1 MLLLL
6 RVVAGD
12 IIIPIIIMNVP
23 PRNGSA
29 ASAVLTNG
37 GASSTILDPTKPS
50 LSVCVLSA
58 YDLPVRDPPLYVSI
72 SVVSGNNVDDDDTE
86 ESSSN
91 INTIAPVKI
100 GPPLQRHKDRNSFK
114 FPRAPVHLTAP
125 SLPELYQNTAVVKVV
140 YPNATQTLTGIY
152 PLHQLKL
159 HETVWIIL
167 QLEGSN
173 GSGGGT
179 GGGSTAGS
187 TTSIA
192 GADEE
197 PLADDSLNA
206 PPTLRLQW
214 TLHGPYRAEIG
225 FVVDLFQHWFGLVD
239 ALESKLG
246 QYTQHLPDAKFLWIP
261 AAPLLAVGVV
271 TAPVLAGA
279 AVVTLPVAVPIIS
292 LFLVVLGMLIG
303 LASFVYASTR
313 SCRTSLAGLVAP
325 AVQTIM
331 ATKAGQTALYQTGPR
346 PTPVSMCRAV
356 LPVDGFIS
364 KLLLSLLIDAIG
376 SASYLVPVVGEI
388 TDVGW
393 APVQMILLM
402 ALYENDNS
410 NHDSSL
416 EWLKYVS
423 FVEEIM
429 PFTDI
434 VPTATIGWFI
444 QCGIPHWFG
453 KDVAATLTSALT
465 TAVVVPSGQPP
476 RSTTS
481 RTTTTGR
488 NGSVR
493 PAVASM

>member
-1 MLLLL
+1 
-6 RVVAGD
+6 
-12 IIIPIIIMNVP
+12 MNVP

-29 ASAVLTNG
+29 TAAPVLTNG
-37 GASSTILDPTKPS
+37 TTILDPTKPS

-72 SVVSGNNVDDDDTE
+72 SVVKSGNNADSDSDGDT
-86 ESSSN
+86 ESSS
-91 INTIAPVKI
+91 IDTIAPVKI

-125 SLPELYQNTAVVKVV
+125 SLPELYQNTAVVKVI
-140 YPNATQTLTGIY
+140 YPNASQTLTGIY

-167 QLEGSN
+167 QLEG
-173 GSGGGT
+173 GSST
-179 GGGSTAGS
+179 GGGSIAGS
-187 TTSIA
+187 TTSTA
-192 GADEE
+192 VGADDDE
-197 PLADDSLNA
+197 PMVDDSLNA

-225 FVVDLFQHWFGLVD
+225 FVVDLFQHWFGFID
-239 ALESKLG
+239 AMESKVG
-246 QYTQHLPDAKFLWIP
+246 QWTSHLPDAKFLWIP

-292 LFLVVLGMLIG
+292 LLLVVLGVLIG

-325 AVQTIM
+325 AIQTIM

-346 PTPVSMCRAV
+346 PTPVSMCRAI

-410 NHDSSL
+410 KDSL

-453 KDVAATLTSALT
+453 KDVAATLTSVLT
-465 TAVVVPSGQPP
+465 TAVVPSGP
-476 RSTTS
+476 RSTTTS
-481 RTTTTGR
+481 RSTTNAAFASTTGR

-493 PAVASM
+493 AAVTAM